1 MTYLSLSSGSSGFI
15 FFIYSPRNSPY
26 STSLWSECRTLA
38 LEALDLS
45 GSLLSEKPPL
55 DVSRGAV
62 CRGRGEGGEALFSR
76 PLWVAKPDG
85 IACWVSTL
93 SPDLSVRGYKG
104 NWF

>member
-55 DVSRGAV
+55 DVSRG
-62 CRGRGEGGEALFSR
+62 REALLSR